1 MSAYLLQ
8 KNADVSRSIK
18 TLVECTTGLTP
29 DDGDGNY
36 GRAVDYVRRSIDAP
50 HQYVHPTPSKVINP
64 NGFFFCYLVQ
74 GTEESKGKHSARA
87 CHFVLCILSCI
98 RGSKKTSTFAR
109 ARQLIFS
116 LSLSRSVASLS
127 LAPAR

>member
-64 NGFFFCYLVQ
+64 NGFFFVVR
-74 GTEESKGKHSARA
+74 ERKSKGKHSARA